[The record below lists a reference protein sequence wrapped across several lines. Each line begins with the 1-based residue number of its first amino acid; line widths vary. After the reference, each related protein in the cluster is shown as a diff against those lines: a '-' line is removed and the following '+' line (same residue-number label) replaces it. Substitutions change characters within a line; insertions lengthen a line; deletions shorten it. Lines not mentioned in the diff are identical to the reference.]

1 MFDQKVRKILT
12 EIVEADV
19 GLCRCHVYQNL

>member
-1 MFDQKVRKILT
+1 MFDQKVGKILT

-19 GLCRCHVYQNL
+19 GLCRCHVYQKL